1 MQTKQRMLSLN
12 STAQNLVY
20 RETVHSVNTLVVQN
34 ISQTGFAYIG
44 TIDVSSSSFGF
55 KLFPGQSF
63 TVELAYS
70 DNIYAVGDSG
80 VQVSILEIDRG

>member
-1 MQTKQRMLSLN
+1 MQLKQRILSLN
-12 STAQNLVY
+12 STPQNLVY

-34 ISQTGFAYIG
+34 ISQIGFAYIG
-44 TIDVSSSSFGF
+44 TSSVSSSIFGF

-70 DNIYAVGDSG
+70 DNLYAAGDSG
-80 VQVSILEIDRG
+80 VQVSVLELDRG

>member
-1 MQTKQRMLSLN
+1 MQIKQRILSLS

-34 ISQTGFAYIG
+34 ISQTGYAYIG
-44 TIDVSSSSFGF
+44 TDSVTSSVYGF

-70 DNIYAVGDSG
+70 DNIYAAGDSG
-80 VQVSILEIDRG
+80 VQVSILELDRG